1 MGARELSDGGGT
13 LEGAREHSDGNGTLE
28 GAREHSDGGGTLARW
43 GNVRGRRT

>member
-1 MGARELSDGGGT
+1 MGAREHSDGGGT
-13 LEGAREHSDGNGTLE
+13 LEGAREHSDGDGTLE

>member
-1 MGARELSDGGGT
+1 MGEREHSDGGGT
-13 LEGAREHSDGNGTLE
+13 LEGAREHSDGDGTLE

>member
-1 MGARELSDGGGT
+1 MID
-13 LEGAREHSDGNGTLE
+13 AREHSDGDGTLV